1 MSCIYYVI
9 IVYHDEMTEDLTAK
23 QIAELRDDLDKLAA
37 ELEHLL
43 DATAS
48 GAKPV
53 KLKDN
58 QGRLSRMDELHNQSI
73 LKANRNVTSN
83 RLKAVMAAK
92 IRITDGFYGCCAMCD
107 EPIAFDRLK
116 AYPEAGMCID
126 CQSEAE

>member
-1 MSCIYYVI
+1 
-9 IVYHDEMTEDLTAK
+9 MTEDLTAK

-43 DATAS
+43 DATES

-73 LKANRNVTSN
+73 LKANRNVTRN
-83 RLKAVMAAK
+83 RLKAVIAAGV
-92 IRITDGFYGCCAMCD
+92 RIAKGAYGCCAKCD

-116 AYPEAGMCID
+116 AYPDASMCIE
-126 CQSEAE
+126 CQTAAE

>member
-1 MSCIYYVI
+1 
-9 IVYHDEMTEDLTAK
+9 MTEELTDK
-23 QIAELRDDLDKLAA
+23 QIVELRDDLDKLAA
-37 ELEHLL
+37 ELAQLL
-43 DATAS
+43 DATES
-48 GAKPV
+48 GAKPI

-83 RLKAVMAAK
+83 RLKAVIAAGV
-92 IRITDGFYGCCAMCD
+92 RITQGTYGRCAMCD
-107 EPIAFDRLK
+107 EPIAIDRLK